1 MILHPWHEVSSGANA
16 PHTVSAII
24 EIPEGSRIKYEIDK
38 PSGLI
43 KMDRMLFSSMQYPTN
58 YGFIPQ
64 TYGGDGDPLD
74 ILVITHSPLVP
85 LCLVEAIPIGVM
97 RMSDKGE
104 VDDKIIA
111 VAAKDITVNHLKSVF
126 ELPEHFRNE
135 LRNFFEVYKQLENRS
150 IIVEDF
156 LDADDAIKIIQNDL
170 AYYQKCKAEGK
181 FAV

>member
-1 MILHPWHEVSSGANA
+1 MILHPWHEVSPGKDA
-16 PHTVSAII
+16 PNTVSAIV

-43 KMDRMLFSSMQYPTN
+43 KMDRMLFSSMQYPCN

-111 VAAKDITVNHLKSVF
+111 VAAKDITVSHIKSVF
-126 ELPEHFRNE
+126 ELPEHFRKE

-156 LDADDAIKIIQNDL
+156 LDKAEAIAIIAHDL
-170 AYYQKCKAEGK
+170 AYYKKCRAEG
-181 FAV
+181 VI

>member
-1 MILHPWHEVSSGANA
+1 MILHPWHEVSPGENA
-16 PHTVSAII
+16 PQIVNAIV

-43 KMDRMLFSSMQYPTN
+43 KMDRMLFSSMQYPCN

-97 RMSDKGE
+97 RMRDKDE

-111 VAAKDITVNHLKSVF
+111 VAAKDITVCHYKGIAD
-126 ELPEHFRNE
+126 LPEHFIAE
-135 LRNFFEVYKQLENRS
+135 LRNFFEVYKQLENRK
-150 IIVEDF
+150 IIVQDF
-156 LDADDAIKIIQNDL
+156 LDKAAAVEIIRHDL
-170 AYYQKCKAEGK
+170 QYYQDCFVNNKK
-181 FAV
+181 